1 VKQFTISTIVEI
13 QLKIERI
20 TIDVTTQFS
29 YEISAVFM
37 FNEKEYSVFL
47 VSAQSVDFAIKL
59 AKEAL
64 DDEVNWLRNT
74 KFLLC

>member
-1 VKQFTISTIVEI
+1 
-13 QLKIERI
+13 
-20 TIDVTTQFS
+20 
-29 YEISAVFM
+29 M